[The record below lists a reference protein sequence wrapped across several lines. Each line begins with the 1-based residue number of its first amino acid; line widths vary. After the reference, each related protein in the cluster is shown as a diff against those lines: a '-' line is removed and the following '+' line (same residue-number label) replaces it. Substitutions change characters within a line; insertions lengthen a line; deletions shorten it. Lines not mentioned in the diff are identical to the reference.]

1 MQPFIWVLDF
11 NCSLCFDR
19 LIIGFIHVKFHCLN
33 PVLLMGAIT
42 KPGVLCTV
50 QVTFCQFLFIFS
62 EAHKCCLSIRGVFVC
77 FILFF
82 FFMLTLSCVAV
93 TTANLSSFELIVKLL
108 TDCSQL
114 LQGIKC
120 CSLCYTVGPCCLSII
135 YSSVHMLIPS
145 FYFFFHLPTHLPT
158 QPSPFVTISLFSM
171 FWSLFLFCKY
181 LNS

>member
-1 MQPFIWVLDF
+1 
-11 NCSLCFDR
+11 
-19 LIIGFIHVKFHCLN
+19 
-33 PVLLMGAIT
+33 MGAIT

-50 QVTFCQFLFIFS
+50 QVTFCQFLFIFLKLIS
-62 EAHKCCLSIRGVFVC
+62 VVCQYGEFLFV
-77 FILFF
+77 LFCF

-171 FWSLFLFCKY
+171 SWSLFLFCKY